1 MKDLLNKLS
10 SNNIFNDLLPG
21 VINSVRGALANKL
34 GSPKIKKA
42 GWFLN
47 GIQLLPNYEWVV
59 IDKIITPATRRGI
72 D

>member
-42 GWFLN
+42 G
-47 GIQLLPNYEWVV
+47 
-59 IDKIITPATRRGI
+59 
-72 D
+72 